1 MLLNDWD
8 RRRYSH
14 LSFPRNHEDILH
26 LFLVQSRQCTDGQNR
41 FVPIQQRAAAAQP
54 GCGWHSQGG
63 GASLFTGE
71 KIKHHLV
78 HLHFYVTITGAW
90 SSKPRYKDTSSLAHG
105 RTPPTSSK
113 QSQKKNEPNFQG
125 WTEEIIS
132 FPFILSIYPFE
143 MLNAVLVLT

>member
-1 MLLNDWD
+1 MIGIVADIHIYHSLIIT
-8 RRRYSH
+8 
-14 LSFPRNHEDILH
+14 NHEDILH

-78 HLHFYVTITGAW
+78 HLHFYVTITGAVNL
-90 SSKPRYKDTSSLAHG
+90 DTKIC
-105 RTPPTSSK
+105 R
-113 QSQKKNEPNFQG
+113 
-125 WTEEIIS
+125 
-132 FPFILSIYPFE
+132 
-143 MLNAVLVLT
+143 V

>member
-1 MLLNDWD
+1 MIGIVADIHIYHSLIIT
-8 RRRYSH
+8 
-14 LSFPRNHEDILH
+14 NHEDILH

-41 FVPIQQRAAAAQP
+41 FVPIQQRAAAQP
-54 GCGWHSQGG
+54 WCGWHSQGG

-105 RTPPTSSK
+105 RTQPTSSK

-132 FPFILSIYPFE
+132 FPFFLSIYPFE

>member
-1 MLLNDWD
+1 MIGIVADIHIYHSLIIT
-8 RRRYSH
+8 
-14 LSFPRNHEDILH
+14 NHEDILH

-54 GCGWHSQGG
+54 WCGWHSQGG

-132 FPFILSIYPFE
+132 FPFFLSIYPFE

>member
-1 MLLNDWD
+1 MIGIVTDIHIYHSLVITKIFCTYSSSSLGSALTD
-8 RRRYSH
+8 RTGLCPFS
-14 LSFPRNHEDILH
+14 SG
-26 LFLVQSRQCTDGQNR
+26 RQ
-41 FVPIQQRAAAAQP
+41 AAQP

-113 QSQKKNEPNFQG
+113 QSQKKNKPNFG
-125 WTEEIIS
+125 GGLLLERNT
-132 FPFILSIYPFE
+132 FISIYPIN
-143 MLNAVLVLT
+143 LSV